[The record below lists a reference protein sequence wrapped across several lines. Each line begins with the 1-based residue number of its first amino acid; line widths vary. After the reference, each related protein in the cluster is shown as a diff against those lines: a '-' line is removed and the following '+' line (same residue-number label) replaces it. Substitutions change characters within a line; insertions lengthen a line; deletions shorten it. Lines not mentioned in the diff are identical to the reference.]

1 MYVHKMYFVYIC
13 ISMFNGWFIF
23 LTIRSFFLA
32 GVINHEWELLF
43 QYCQL
48 CRFYCTIENSFR
60 SENNN
65 NNNVVN
71 YYQQYFE
78 AISKIAQVFTQG
90 QE

>member
-1 MYVHKMYFVYIC
+1 
-13 ISMFNGWFIF
+13 MFNGWFIF
-23 LTIRSFFLA
+23 LTIRSERRTVEEISLFLA
-32 GVINHEWELLF
+32 GFINHEWELLF